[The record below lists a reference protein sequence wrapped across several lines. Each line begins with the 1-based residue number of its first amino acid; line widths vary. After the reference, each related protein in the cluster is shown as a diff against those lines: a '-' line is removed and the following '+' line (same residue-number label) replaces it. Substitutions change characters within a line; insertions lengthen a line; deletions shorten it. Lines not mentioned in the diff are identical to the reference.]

1 MKQEITSKT
10 NLENLFNTVVKQNNT
25 KVDPENMDVTILAF
39 SKELE
44 KVLEVVFNQWY
55 DYRVNNTK
63 QLKGVPRKRFI

>member
-10 NLENLFNTVVKQNNT
+10 NLENLFNTVAKQNNT